1 VQTRSWT
8 RDDLKACLFDFGG
21 TLDSDGVTWQ
31 DRFYALYE
39 KHGIQVDR
47 EAFRQAFYS
56 ADDSLIETGALEGA
70 GLMETLQAQAQRVWG
85 ALRLG
90 GESRVLGAIVTD
102 FFDGMKW
109 HIERNRNLLELLKN
123 RYELGIVSN
132 FYGNL
137 HRVCEDLGIQDL
149 FHCLIDSSHVGVV
162 KPDPRIFQA
171 ALDRMSIQPYEAVFV
186 GDNPGRDMEGAK
198 GLGMPHIWLAGEDVG
213 RRRPCCPGDPV
224 IPTLDALG
232 DRTTPRRRWRRKTPR
247 LGGCREMVRCKARE
261 VLRNE
266 AGLLVRRS
274 DEG

>member
-1 VQTRSWT
+1 MQTRSWT

-39 KHGIQVDR
+39 KHGIRVDR

-85 ALRLG
+85 ALRLD

-102 FFDGMKW
+102 FFDAMKW
-109 HIERNRNLLELLKN
+109 HIERNRNLLELLN
-123 RYELGIVSN
+123 GQYVLGIVSN

-149 FHCLIDSSHVGVV
+149 FHCLIDSSRVGVV

-171 ALDRMSIQPYEAVFV
+171 ALDRMSIRPYEAVFV

-213 RRRPCCPGDPV
+213 RRPPCCPGDPV
-224 IPTLDALG
+224 IPTLDALEPLLLAG
-232 DRTTPRRRWRRKTPR
+232 RQADTPR
-247 LGGCREMVRCKARE
+247 E
-261 VLRNE
+261 VAL
-266 AGLLVRRS
+266 
-274 DEG
+274 

>member
-1 VQTRSWT
+1 MPDGRIRERKESPVQARSWT

-39 KHGIQVDR
+39 KHGVEVDR
-47 EAFRQAFYS
+47 EAFRQAFYY
-56 ADDSLIETGALEGA
+56 ADDSLVETGEIEEA
-70 GLMETLQAQAQRVWG
+70 GLMETLLAQAQRVWG
-85 ALRLG
+85 ALGLDDQ
-90 GESRVLGAIVTD
+90 SRVLGAIVTD

-109 HIERNRNLLELLKN
+109 HIERNRTLLELLGD

-137 HRVCEDLGIQDL
+137 HRVCEDLIIQGL
-149 FHCLIDSSHVGVV
+149 FHCLIDSSRVGLV

-171 ALDRMSIQPYEAVFV
+171 ALDRMSIQSYEAVFV
-186 GDNPGRDMEGAK
+186 GDNPRRDMEGAK

-224 IPTLDALG
+224 IPSLDALG
-232 DRTTPRRRWRRKTPR
+232 PLLLEGRQADTPR
-247 LGGCREMVRCKARE
+247 E
-261 VLRNE
+261 V
-266 AGLLVRRS
+266 A
-274 DEG
+274 